1 MSDTALAALIVSDP
15 YAGEPFPAT
24 GGAECARQLAAAAE
38 EGWPSDADIA
48 ALIASMPEEDL
59 PWDAPRETAATTGPV
74 SFPFPMP
81 DAPWADP
88 GQCDPAVSL
97 LPGPADLGRV
107 RAVRAAVP
115 DLPEAPRP
123 HSPAGVAW
131 SPVAVADAL
140 AHLDPHRLGEND
152 LLDFIHAANRLA
164 AFARAMQDGALA
176 VFSTRRPPLASET
189 PAIPTP
195 PGQTLDGEQGAE
207 CSAGGTNP
215 GAAAHRSRYAAAE
228 IMAVHAVGIGTA
240 QQLLDNA
247 EILARNLPATTS
259 LYRQGLL
266 DTARI
271 RAILAGVDNVPAAV
285 QSLIE
290 PLFLPGAAR
299 ANPRALTRRI
309 RRLAQLHNPEP
320 LAERHERA
328 RAERRVWF
336 TALPDG
342 MAQLTAVLDAAPAKS
357 LYDSLEA
364 WARHAQR
371 EGTGPGGTPSTATTP
386 TGRPS
391 RSLNNYL
398 ADTFLD
404 LIHNAI
410 HHTNPTT
417 AGNRNQENARSG
429 NHDHDGGESGRNRD
443 NGSDTGAGGNRDSES
458 GGRNG
463 GGCGGGPVPESW
475 HEGRIPATIC
485 VTVPALT
492 LLGRSEE
499 PGHLEGYGPIP
510 PGQARELAA
519 GSPFWER
526 LLTDPA
532 TRARLTVG
540 RQRYRPPADI
550 AAEVRRRDPVC
561 TGIGCDHPAAS
572 CDLDHTIPFWRTT
585 HAPDGTPLPP
595 GETSVE
601 NLRPRDPYCHHLKDN
616 PDTGWTI
623 EPHGPRQTKTTTP
636 TGRTYITTQ
645 TDEPCPF

>member
-1 MSDTALAALIVSDP
+1 
-15 YAGEPFPAT
+15 
-24 GGAECARQLAAAAE
+24 
-38 EGWPSDADIA
+38 
-48 ALIASMPEEDL
+48 
-59 PWDAPRETAATTGPV
+59 
-74 SFPFPMP
+74 
-81 DAPWADP
+81 
-88 GQCDPAVSL
+88 
-97 LPGPADLGRV
+97 
-107 RAVRAAVP
+107 
-115 DLPEAPRP
+115 
-123 HSPAGVAW
+123 
-131 SPVAVADAL
+131 
-140 AHLDPHRLGEND
+140 
-152 LLDFIHAANRLA
+152 
-164 AFARAMQDGALA
+164 MQDGALA

>member
-1 MSDTALAALIVSDP
+1 VSDTALAALIESDP

-140 AHLDPHRLGEND
+140 EHLEVSRLGEND
-152 LLDFIHAANRLA
+152 LLDYIHAANRLA

-228 IMAVHAVGIGTA
+228 IMALHAVGIGTA
-240 QQLLDNA
+240 RQLLDNA
-247 EILARNLPATTS
+247 ETLARNLPATTS

-299 ANPRALTRRI
+299 SNPRALTRRI

-357 LYDSLEA
+357 LYDSLDA

-371 EGTGPGGTPSTATTP
+371 EGSRAGGAPSTATTP

-404 LIHNAI
+404 LIHQAFL
-410 HHTNPTT
+410 HPVGHNPTP
-417 AGNRNQENARSG
+417 AGN
-429 NHDHDGGESGRNRD
+429 D
-443 NGSDTGAGGNRDSES
+443 NNNS
-458 GGRNG
+458 GGH
-463 GGCGGGPVPESW
+463 PVPETW
-475 HEGRIPATIC
+475 RTARIPVTIS

-492 LLGRSEE
+492 LLGRSGE

-510 PGQARELAA
+510 PDQARELAA
-519 GSPFWER
+519 GCYWWER

-540 RQRYRPPADI
+540 RQRYHPPADI

-572 CDLDHTIPFWRTT
+572 CDLDHTIPFRMTT
-585 HAPDGTPLPP
+585 HGPDGTPLPK
-595 GETSVE
+595 GDTSVE
-601 NLRPRDPYCHHLKDN
+601 NLRPRDPYCHQLKDN
-616 PDTGWTI
+616 PDTGWTVQ
-623 EPHGPRQTKTTTP
+623 PLGPGQTITTTP
-636 TGRTYITTQ
+636 TGRIYIHTQ
-645 TDEPCPF
+645 TEEPCPF

>member
-1 MSDTALAALIVSDP
+1 MSDASLTALLASDP
-15 YAGEPFPAT
+15 YAGEPFSAT
-24 GGAECARQLAAAAE
+24 GAAECARQLAAALAE
-38 EGWPSDADIA
+38 DGPSGARWPSDADIA
-48 ALIASMPEEDL
+48 RLIASMPPEEL
-59 PWDAPRETAATTGPV
+59 PWTALPGPAAAGTPAGSPAGTPAGV
-74 SFPFPMP
+74 AVAGAAVAGAVAGFPFPMADP
-81 DAPWADP
+81 PWADP

-123 HSPAGVAW
+123 GNPAGLAW

-164 AFARAMQDGALA
+164 AFARAMEDAALA

-189 PAIPTP
+189 PDGANPEGGSQASP
-195 PGQTLDGEQGAE
+195 RQELD
-207 CSAGGTNP
+207 
-215 GAAAHRSRYAAAE
+215 AAAHRSRYAGAE
-228 IMAVHAVGIGTA
+228 IMALHAVGIGTA
-240 QQLLDNA
+240 RQLLENA
-247 EILARNLPATTS
+247 ETLARNLPATTS

-357 LYDSLEA
+357 LYDSLDA

-371 EGTGPGGTPSTATTP
+371 EGSRAGGAPSTAATP

-404 LIHNAI
+404 LIHQAFL
-410 HHTNPTT
+410 HPVGHNPTP
-417 AGNRNQENARSG
+417 AGK
-429 NHDHDGGESGRNRD
+429 D
-443 NGSDTGAGGNRDSES
+443 NNNS
-458 GGRNG
+458 GGH
-463 GGCGGGPVPESW
+463 PVPETW
-475 HEGRIPATIC
+475 RTARIPVTIS

-492 LLGRSEE
+492 LLGRSGE

-510 PGQARELAA
+510 PDQARELAA
-519 GSPFWER
+519 GCYWWER

-540 RQRYRPPADI
+540 RQRYHPPADI

-572 CDLDHTIPFWRTT
+572 CDLDHTIPFRMTT
-585 HAPDGTPLPP
+585 HGPDGTPLPK
-595 GETSVE
+595 GDTSVE
-601 NLRPRDPYCHHLKDN
+601 NLRPRDPYCHQLKDN
-616 PDTGWTI
+616 PDTGWTVQ
-623 EPHGPRQTKTTTP
+623 PLGPGQTITTTP
-636 TGRTYITTQ
+636 TGRIYIHTQ
-645 TDEPCPF
+645 TEEPCPF